1 MDRRVKIYAL
11 GGLDEEGKD
20 CYVVDVDGDLF
31 VIECGI
37 REPDK
42 TMPGV
47 DYVIPRFDWLRD
59 NKDRIKGYFL
69 THGHDDVI
77 GRWPTSTPRPRPRYT
92 AAR

>member
-59 NKDRIKGYFL
+59 NKDRIN
-69 THGHDDVI
+69 TMTSS
-77 GRWPTSTPRPRPRYT
+77 GRWPTSIPRPRPRYT